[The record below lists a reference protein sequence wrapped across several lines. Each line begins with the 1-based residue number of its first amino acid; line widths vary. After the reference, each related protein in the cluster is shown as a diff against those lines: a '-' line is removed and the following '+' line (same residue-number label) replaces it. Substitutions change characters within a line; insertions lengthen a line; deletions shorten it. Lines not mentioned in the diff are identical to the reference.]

1 MPWHATNPMFE
12 RSQFIVA
19 YQSGVYTMTELAD
32 RFGVSRKTAYKW
44 RDRFEE
50 GGLEAL
56 ADASRAPHSSPHKT
70 DEAIAALIVA
80 ARVRFPDW
88 GARKLIEIVA
98 REHPTLKLPSPTAA
112 HEVLRRAGLVHP
124 PRQRRRKPKRPGAK
138 PIDRT
143 GPNATWTADFKGEF
157 RLGDRSHCYPLT
169 VQDAHS
175 RYLLACD
182 AFDSTEYHSTRRAF
196 ERLFAEYGL
205 PKAIRTDNGLPFAA
219 WNSVHRLSTLSVYF
233 IKLGIGLD
241 RIQPGKPHQNGAHE
255 RMHRTLKAE
264 ATRPPGKSL
273 TEQQARF
280 DDFRSRYNEVRPH
293 ESLRMAS
300 PASHYAASLRILPAV
315 IPGPEYPSYAE
326 VRYVST
332 QGQIKFHGRPYF
344 LSTTL
349 AHDPVGLIEVDDGIW
364 DVLFYDLLL
373 GRLDL
378 RTHTFIP

>member
-1 MPWHATNPMFE
+1 MFE
-12 RSQFIVA
+12 RTQFIVA
-19 YQSGVYTMTELAD
+19 YQSGVYTMTELAA

-44 RDRFEE
+44 RGRFEE

-80 ARVRFPDW
+80 ARGRFPHW

-98 REHPTLKLPSPTAA
+98 REHPALKLPSPGAA

-124 PRQRRRKPKRPGAK
+124 PRRRRRKPKHPGAK
-138 PIDRT
+138 PIDRSA
-143 GPNATWTADFKGEF
+143 PNATWTADFKGEF

-182 AFDSTEYHSTRRAF
+182 AFDSTEYHSSRRAF

-205 PKAIRTDNGLPFAA
+205 PRAIRTDNGLPFAA

-233 IKLGIGLD
+233 IKLGISLD
-241 RIQPGKPHQNGAHE
+241 RIQPGKPQQNGAHE

-264 ATRPPGKSL
+264 ATRPPGETL

-293 ESLRMAS
+293 ESLAMER
-300 PASHYAASLRILPAV
+300 PASHYAASARVLPAV
-315 IPGPEYPSYAE
+315 VPGPEYPSYAE

-344 LSTTL
+344 LSATL
-349 AHDPVGLIEVDDGIW
+349 AHDPVALIEVDDGIW